1 MIDTHLLALQLMAA
15 QGALGAFDTLYH
27 HEVTEALAQRNTA
40 RRELSIHAIRSSI
53 YCAMFIGLSSWA
65 WHGAW
70 AWLLLAVF
78 GVEIVLTLWDFVVED
93 GSRLL
98 PPTER
103 VAHTVLAIN
112 AGAFIALLA
121 MNAVD
126 WAARPTALAWQPQGW
141 LGAFLALCGV
151 GVGISGLR
159 DGLAARALFR
169 REAQEQVRA
178 SEAPVRFG
186 TRPQR
191 VLVTGGTGFIGQIL
205 VRHLLADGHAVT
217 VWTRDARSAAWN
229 FGGAVRCVQRLDQ
242 IPETDDCNVVINLA
256 GARILGQRWSE
267 RRQRQLM
274 QSREGLTT
282 ALVAWIA
289 TRPHKPW
296 LLLSGSAIGYYG
308 VQPQGDATELTEDAP
323 PQDIFMSTLCQAWER
338 AAQDAIAH
346 GVQVACMRF
355 GFVLGHQGSLPQLL
369 LPVALG
375 MGGRLGSGRQW
386 LSWVHV
392 HDLIRAMAHVW
403 RVAEQAGANRPAS
416 AQVYNF
422 TAPGALSQEEFTRVA
437 ASVMHRPC
445 WMPTPAAPV
454 KLLLGEQADLLL
466 EGQRVV
472 PARLLQTGFS
482 FSFPD
487 ARSALTDLCRPR

>member
-27 HEVTEALAQRNTA
+27 HEGTEALPRRATA
-40 RRELSIHAIRSSI
+40 ARELAIHATRSSL
-53 YCAMFIGLSSWA
+53 YCALFIGLSAWA

-70 AWLLLAVF
+70 AWVLLAVF
-78 GVEIVLTLWDFVVED
+78 GIEIVLTLWDFVVED
-93 GSRLL
+93 ASRLL

-103 VAHTVLAIN
+103 VTHTVLAIN

-121 MNAVD
+121 MNATD
-126 WAARPTALAWQPQGW
+126 WAARPTAMAWQPHGW
-141 LGAFLALCGV
+141 LSAFLALCGV
-151 GVGISGLR
+151 GVGVSGLR
-159 DGLAARALFR
+159 DGFAARALFR
-169 REAQEQVRA
+169 QRNQARTRDA
-178 SEAPVRFG
+178 EAPLRFG
-186 TRPQR
+186 MKPQR

-217 VWTRDARSAAWN
+217 VWTRDARAAAWG
-229 FGGAVRCVQRLDQ
+229 FGGAVRCVQSLDDV
-242 IPETDDCNVVINLA
+242 PAADDVDVVVNLA
-256 GARILGQRWSE
+256 GARILGMRWSE
-267 RRQRQLM
+267 RRQQQLLK
-274 QSREGLTT
+274 SREGLTQE
-282 ALVAWIA
+282 LVAWIA
-289 TRPHKPW
+289 TRPRKPW

-308 VQPQGDATELTEDAP
+308 VQPQGDAAELAEDAP
-323 PQDIFMSTLCQAWER
+323 PQDIFMSRLCQRWEQ
-338 AAQDAIAH
+338 AAHGAVAH

-369 LPVALG
+369 LPVRLG

-392 HDLIRAMAHVW
+392 HDLVRAMAHVW
-403 RVAEQAGANRPAS
+403 SVAQAAPGPAT
-416 AQVYNF
+416 AQAWNF
-422 TAPGALSQEEFTRVA
+422 TAPGALGQEAFTRVA
-437 ASVMHRPC
+437 AGVLHRPC

-472 PARLLQTGFS
+472 PAQLLRTGFR
-482 FSFPD
+482 FMFPD
-487 ARSALTDLCRPR
+487 ARSALTDLCRAR

>member
-15 QGALGAFDTLYH
+15 QGLMGAFDTLYH
-27 HEVTEALAQRNTA
+27 HEGTEALAQRNTA
-40 RRELSIHAIRSSI
+40 RRELAIHAVRSSI

-65 WHGAW
+65 WHGVW
-70 AWLLLAVF
+70 AWVLLAVF

-103 VAHTVLAIN
+103 VTHTVLAIN

-126 WAARPTALAWQPQGW
+126 WAAQPTALAWHPQGW

-151 GVGISGLR
+151 GVGVSGLR

-169 REAQEQVRA
+169 RTAQEETRA
-178 SEAPVRFG
+178 IEAPVRFG
-186 TRPQR
+186 TKPQR
-191 VLVTGGTGFIGQIL
+191 VLVTGGTGFIGQTL
-205 VRHLLADGHAVT
+205 VRHLVADGHAVT

-242 IPETDDCNVVINLA
+242 IPETDPCDVVINLA

-267 RRQRQLM
+267 RRQQQLL
-274 QSREGLTT
+274 QSREGLTRT
-282 ALVAWIA
+282 LVDWIA
-289 TRPHKPW
+289 TRGRKPW
-296 LLLSGSAIGYYG
+296 LMLSASAIGYYG

-323 PQDIFMSTLCQAWER
+323 PQDIFMSTLCQRWENAAR
-338 AAQDAIAH
+338 AATAH
-346 GVQVACMRF
+346 GVHVACMRF

-369 LPVALG
+369 LPVAIG

-392 HDLIRAMAHVW
+392 HDVVRAMAHVW
-403 RVAEQAGANRPAS
+403 SAAEQAGTDGPAT
-416 AQVYNF
+416 AQAFNF
-422 TAPGALSQEEFTRVA
+422 TAPGALSQEDFTRVA
-437 ASVMHRPC
+437 ASVMHRPF

-472 PARLLQTGFS
+472 PARLLQTGFR
-482 FSFPD
+482 FAFPD